1 LKSKKRKFQKKK
13 FGHMDEKKS
22 ADHEESTNGEG
33 KKRPHSGDAAPFV
46 KKSKDESTGDVK
58 VNEED

>member
-1 LKSKKRKFQKKK
+1 
-13 FGHMDEKKS
+13 MDEKKS